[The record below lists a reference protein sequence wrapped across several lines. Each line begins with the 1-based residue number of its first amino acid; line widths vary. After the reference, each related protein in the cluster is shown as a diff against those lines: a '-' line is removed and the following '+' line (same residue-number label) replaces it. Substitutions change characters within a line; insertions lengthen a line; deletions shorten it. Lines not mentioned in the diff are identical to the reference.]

1 MTDFESMKRDFNR
14 DFRKM
19 GKMGMELISLTHL
32 IESATGSKKQ
42 ELIEKQMN
50 LKKEATDF
58 MAMMAEKYGE
68 DTDKAIKMYY
78 EPDKK

>member
-1 MTDFESMKRDFNR
+1 
-14 DFRKM
+14 
-19 GKMGMELISLTHL
+19 
-32 IESATGSKKQ
+32 
-42 ELIEKQMN
+42 MN